1 MNKRLK
7 RNKKDSLK
15 KRCLVFDHTRLK
27 SVDDLGAW
35 SVRGQRRGGATK
47 CVVEEG
53 RNQRVAFILFQKY
66 SKETAD
72 RFNNLV

>member
-15 KRCLVFDHTRLK
+15 KRCLVLEN
-27 SVDDLGAW
+27 LGAW
-35 SVRGQRRGGATK
+35 RGRGQRRGGATK

-53 RNQRVAFILFQKY
+53 RNQRVFLYIMVLKY